1 MFWETSS
8 GYNKSSSVYT
18 TSICASTRTTN
29 SYALSKETIN
39 LPLPSSRN
47 PPSPLPLCSLPQVAA
62 YERGVA
68 DRGRRA
74 ELEAAQLQ
82 DAAEK
87 ALEEVKQGA
96 RITIEEMV
104 ARHSE
109 EVAAENK

>member
-1 MFWETSS
+1 M
-8 GYNKSSSVYT
+8 
-18 TSICASTRTTN
+18 
-29 SYALSKETIN
+29 
-39 LPLPSSRN
+39 
-47 PPSPLPLCSLPQVAA
+47 
-62 YERGVA
+62 

-96 RITIEEMV
+96 RVTIEEMV

-109 EVAAENK
+109 EVEAENR

>member
-1 MFWETSS
+1 M
-8 GYNKSSSVYT
+8 YT
-18 TSICASTRTTN
+18 YAHHEQLRTYRRPSISRYSPPATPPH
-29 SYALSKETIN
+29 
-39 LPLPSSRN
+39 PLY
-47 PPSPLPLCSLPQVAA
+47 SLPQVAA

-96 RITIEEMV
+96 RVTIEEMV

-109 EVAAENK
+109 EIEAENK